1 MEQGKVANN
10 AKVQS
15 KENNAT
21 KEKIEQLVI
30 TPSFDI
36 TQALSQV
43 KMFVPLLEMM
53 KVDEYRNTAIKFISN
68 MSSKQQNQIQAK
80 KTPEVYLGDTLT
92 KNPSQVDPFYTTLL
106 INNKL
111 VKNGMIDSG
120 AAINIMPMAIMKELG
135 LWVNTT
141 YGKCYAMDNMSVPV
155 VRVIWDVELKL
166 AAYPEEKYIT
176 DITMVDNPPYY
187 GMLLSR
193 KWIAIVGGNF
203 QLDLSYATIPVNKK
217 EVKLYREPRSKNVID
232 NFDPNQMN

>member
-1 MEQGKVANN
+1 
-10 AKVQS
+10 
-15 KENNAT
+15 
-21 KEKIEQLVI
+21 
-30 TPSFDI
+30 
-36 TQALSQV
+36 
-43 KMFVPLLEMM
+43 MFVPLLEMM
-53 KVDEYRNTAIKFISN
+53 KVDEYRNIAIKLISN
-68 MSSKQQNQIQAK
+68 MSSKQQDQIKAKRNCINNVKQEAK
-80 KTPEVYLGDTLT
+80 KKPEVYLGDTLT

-120 AAINIMPMAIMKELG
+120 AVINIMPMAIMKELG

-141 YGKCYAMDNMSVPV
+141 YGKCYTMDNISVPM

-166 AAYPEEKYIT
+166 AAYLEEKYIT

-193 KWIAIVGGNF
+193 KWIAIVGGNVS
-203 QLDLSYATIPVNKK
+203 LDLSYATIPVNEK
-217 EVKLYREPRSKNVID
+217 EFKLYREPRSKNVID